1 MGGHRIIA
9 SLCTCT
15 YRDNNRGNR
24 MGAAQPTAHEAS
36 LLMGATMA
44 ISMIGIF
51 LGIFF
56 LFLNT
61 DLTVR
66 ITAATLVGVVGVL
79 SFLRHSV
86 YYESDQV
93 RMGWRQDHPEFQ
105 LEVGYANL
113 TLGIW
118 ALVAAAFGW
127 VLVCGIMLAA
137 YATYLLCA
145 LLLHLSQAWAQEDL
159 HDPALRE
166 RAIRSVISTG
176 FFVLALFGFGIV
188 ALAHAGVLPFMQW

>member
-1 MGGHRIIA
+1 
-9 SLCTCT
+9 
-15 YRDNNRGNR
+15 

-56 LFLNT
+56 LFINT

-66 ITAATLVGVVGVL
+66 IAAATLVGVVGVL

-93 RMGWRQDHPEFQ
+93 RMGWRQDHKEFQ

-113 TLGIW
+113 AIGIW
-118 ALVAAAFGW
+118 AFVAAALAWGH
-127 VLVCGIMLAA
+127 VCGVMLAT

-145 LLLHLSQAWAQEDL
+145 LLLHFSQARAQEDL

-176 FFVLALFGFGIV
+176 FFVLALFGFSIV
-188 ALAHAGVLPFMQW
+188 ALARAGVLPFMQW